1 MGIGSITSAAQK
13 AATAKAAL
21 EALKKRSGKGAER
34 TAKSADV
41 DALGNFNGDV
51 KRATDVDELE
61 VPKRGF
67 EADVIGKDEVK
78 KELTTKQKNAIK
90 RKKQL
95 AAERKKLKE
104 LKAAEK
110 GAAEDISNATDDTTE
125 FDDEIAEAIET
136 MKAAFKREAANK
148 K

>member
-1 MGIGSITSAAQK
+1 MSKLKGILT
-13 AATAKAAL
+13 AT
-21 EALKKRSGKGAER
+21 GAGAR
-34 TAKSADV
+34 KTLKSADV
-41 DALGNFNGDV
+41 DALGNFKGDV
-51 KRATDVDELE
+51 KKATDVDELE

-67 EADVIGKDEVK
+67 EADVIVKDEVK
-78 KELTTKQKNAIK
+78 KELTTKQKNALK

-95 AAERKKLKE
+95 AAERKRLKE

-110 GAAEDISNATDDTTE
+110 GAAKDISKATDDTTQ
-125 FDDEIAEAIET
+125 FDKEIGEAIET

>member
-1 MGIGSITSAAQK
+1 MAGGILGITAAK
-13 AATAKAAL
+13 AAKAAL

-41 DALGNFNGDV
+41 DALGNFKGDV
-51 KRATDVDELE
+51 KKATDVDELE
-61 VPKRGF
+61 VTKGGF
-67 EADVIGKDEVK
+67 EADVIGKK

-95 AAERKKLKE
+95 AAERKRLKE

-110 GAAEDISNATDDTTE
+110 GAAEDISKTTDDTTQ